1 MGVMHHAASAV
12 LMVTPTPVVG
22 HHHTGFVSAHSSTAP
37 LHSADSKLVKKKKK
51 NAIVSVSLWG
61 LAQKREREKKK
72 RGHRSD
78 ISPLID
84 LWWESA
90 QCLNVLSGASLPSF
104 NIFDTR

>member
-1 MGVMHHAASAV
+1 MMGVMHHAASAV

-37 LHSADSKLVKKKKK
+37 LHSADSELVRKKKKK
-51 NAIVSVSLWG
+51 KSHCECVSLG
-61 LAQKREREKKK
+61 SGSEKRENK
-72 RGHRSD
+72 RGRRSD
-78 ISPLID
+78 IFPLID
-84 LWWESA
+84 RWWKSA